1 MLDFEK
7 FFRLADKVGLK
18 VILRTGPFICAE
30 WENGGLPSWLLKKE
44 YNIRLRCN
52 TEPYKTM
59 SAVRKNHNS
68 RG

>member
-30 WENGGLPSWLLKKE
+30 WENGGLPSLLLKKE

-52 TEPYKTM
+52 TEPYKPA
-59 SAVRKNHNS
+59 SVDRKDYNS